1 MKKVLP
7 LLFLSLA
14 LFNCRNDKPKEASVE
29 NQIDDLLIVPGE
41 RVGMITRTTT
51 EAELEQLYG
60 AENLKMQRIAVAEDS
75 EREGVILFPGTN
87 KEVEIIWQTATSE
100 GTPAFVRIS
109 KDSTVWKTEDGITI
123 GSTLEALE
131 KVNGTPFQFYGFEWD
146 YSGLVTDWKDGKFDR
161 YFVVALVPQDF
172 NAINP
177 DMMGEVQLSSDD
189 DKVRAVRAKVGSMV
203 ITFD

>member
-14 LFNCRNDKPKEASVE
+14 LFNCRNDKPKETSVE
-29 NQIDDLLIVPGE
+29 KQIDDLLLVPGE
-41 RVGMITRTTT
+41 RVGMITATTT
-51 EAELEQLYG
+51 EADLEAMYG
-60 AENLKMQRIAVAEDS
+60 AENLKMERIAVAEDN

-123 GSTLEALE
+123 GSTLEELE

-146 YSGLVTDWKDGKFDR
+146 YSGLVTNWKDGKFDKH
-161 YFVVALVPQDF
+161 FVVALIPQDF

-177 DMMGEVQLSSDD
+177 DMMGEVQLSSND
-189 DKVRAVRAKVGSMV
+189 DKIRAVQAKVGSMV
-203 ITFD
+203 ITFN